1 MNRRW
6 VRDVLIP
13 SGVRRLSPPRWR
25 CAASPRRGQ
34 PPRSLPV
41 IAGGARVDPRYY
53 DTVHAINRDTAIPMD
68 LLVRLIERE
77 SCWEARAISTPN
89 RNGSVDMGIMQFNS
103 KYLGYFAM
111 KFNGGVMFDPLDPEI
126 NLRVGMKYI
135 AHLYRSTGSWYNAVA
150 AYNAGLTRLRS
161 GDIPPKTREYLDY
174 VFQDEGHDDD

>member
-6 VRDVLIP
+6 VRDALVLLAAFVVTGAVALC
-13 SGVRRLSPPRWR
+13 GVAPARATAKEST
-25 CAASPRRGQ
+25 
-34 PPRSLPV
+34 V

-68 LLVRLIERE
+68 LLVRLIEKE

-89 RNGSVDMGIMQFNS
+89 RNGSVDMGIMQLNS

-126 NLRVGMKYI
+126 NLRVGMKYL

-150 AYNAGLTRLRS
+150 AYNAGLTRLQS
-161 GDIPPKTREYLDY
+161 GDIPPKTRDYLEY

>member
-6 VRDVLIP
+6 VRDVLFLLA
-13 SGVRRLSPPRWR
+13 SVAFTAAVALCGVAPARATATEST
-25 CAASPRRGQ
+25 
-34 PPRSLPV
+34 V
-41 IAGGARVDPRYY
+41 MAGGARVDPRYY
-53 DTVHAINRDTAIPMD
+53 DTIHAINRDTAIPMD
-68 LLVRLIERE
+68 LLVRLIEKE

-89 RNGSVDMGIMQFNS
+89 RNGSVDMGIMQLNS

-150 AYNAGLTRLRS
+150 AYNAGLTRLQS
-161 GDIPPKTREYLDY
+161 GDIPPKTRDYLEY

>member
-6 VRDVLIP
+6 VRDVLLLLA
-13 SGVRRLSPPRWR
+13 SVAFTAAVALCGVAPARATATEST
-25 CAASPRRGQ
+25 
-34 PPRSLPV
+34 V
-41 IAGGARVDPRYY
+41 MAGGARVDPRYY
-53 DTVHAINRDTAIPMD
+53 DTIHAINRDTAIPMD
-68 LLVRLIERE
+68 LLVRLIEKE

-89 RNGSVDMGIMQFNS
+89 RNGSVDMGIMQLNS

-126 NLRVGMKYI
+126 NLRVGMKYL

-150 AYNAGLTRLRS
+150 AYNAGLTRLQS
-161 GDIPPKTREYLDY
+161 GDIPPKTRDYLEY